1 MTKQT
6 PAPAIVVDG
15 VSKTFRRPRER
26 MHTLKERA
34 LHPLRPRLTDELH
47 ALRDVTFAVHRGEFL
62 GVAGRN
68 GSGKSTLLRTIAGIY
83 ATDAGSIHVDG
94 RVSTFIELGVGFNL
108 DLAARDNIVLNL
120 TLLGLSPGEARRRVD
135 AVVDFAELHDFVDL
149 KLKNYSSGMMVRL
162 GFSVMIHVDA
172 EILLVD
178 EILAVGDAAFQ
189 RKCEA
194 EFGRMRARG
203 ATVVLVT
210 HDMNALKRFC
220 DRAVLLEQGAVVTVG
235 DPAEV
240 GKRYMQM
247 NFSEEARAAAEAMI
261 ASAGH
266 AMPQPFGSAPSDAR
280 VGAGGATITEAWFED
295 VEGAPV
301 TMLPQG
307 EECRFAMRVRFD
319 SDADGAR
326 FSMSMVN
333 DNREPLMTSSSQP
346 ADEADREFRAGEEA
360 VFRVAFR
367 NILGPGRYTIRTG
380 VADAEGGWLDLR
392 EAMLSVMVT
401 TTRPTGAL
409 VDVPHEVSVERP
421 GAPSQ
426 SQ

>member
-1 MTKQT
+1 M
-6 PAPAIVVDG
+6 PASAIVVAG

-26 MHTLKERA
+26 VHTLKERA
-34 LHPLRPRLTDELH
+34 LHPLRPRVTDELH
-47 ALRDVTFAVHRGEFL
+47 ALRDVSFVVERGEFF

-83 ATDAGSIHVDG
+83 AVDTGAIHVNG

-120 TLLGLSPGEARRRVD
+120 TLLGLSPREARARTD

-172 EILLVD
+172 DILLVD

-194 EFGRMRARG
+194 EFERMRANG

-220 DRAVLLEQGAVVTVG
+220 DRAVLLERGGVVTVG

-240 GKRYMQM
+240 GSRYMQM

-261 ASAGH
+261 AAAGH
-266 AMPQPFGSAPSDAR
+266 AMPRPFEAGPEEAR
-280 VGAGGATITEAWFED
+280 SGAGEASITEAWFED
-295 VEGAPV
+295 VDGMPV

-307 EECRFAMRVRFD
+307 EGCAFAMRVCFD
-319 SDADGAR
+319 REIASPR
-326 FSMSMVN
+326 FSMSVL
-333 DNREPLMTSSSQP
+333 DDERRPVMTASSDGP
-346 ADEADREFRAGEEA
+346 KAAGDRFRGGDDAIY
-360 VFRVAFR
+360 RVTFQ
-367 NILGPGRYTIRTG
+367 NILGPGRYTVKAG
-380 VADAEGGWLDLR
+380 VADGEGEWLDLR
-392 EAMLSVMVT
+392 EALLSVMVT
-401 TTRPTGAL
+401 TARPTGAL
-409 VDVPHEVSVERP
+409 VDVPHQVSVERVA
-421 GAPSQ
+421 GVDQ
-426 SQ
+426 SR